1 MLPFKFSCVFVF
13 GDALYIFYL
22 GRATVGSMFVNTTQG
37 DTFYYNSLFLYIE
50 MYADHKAVETPVAS
64 SRPSNNASEFIY

>member
-50 MYADHKAVETPVAS
+50 MYAEVTLAAT
-64 SRPSNNASEFIY
+64 